1 MDAREVGDTVSSATT
16 KPVAR
21 TEVTNL
27 DRERSRDLVA
37 SVIAVLPS
45 LRFQNV
51 HDCSCEFC
59 AH

>member
-1 MDAREVGDTVSSATT
+1 MNAGEAGETVSSAKT

-45 LRFQNV
+45 LHFSERPWL
-51 HDCSCEFC
+51 
-59 AH
+59 